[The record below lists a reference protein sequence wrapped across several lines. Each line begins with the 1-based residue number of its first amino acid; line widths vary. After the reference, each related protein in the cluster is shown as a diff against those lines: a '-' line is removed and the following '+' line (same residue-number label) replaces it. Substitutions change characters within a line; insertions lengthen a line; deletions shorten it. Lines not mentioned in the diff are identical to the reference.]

1 MKKLI
6 IAAVVLF
13 FAGFVSCSNQKE
25 SSGGK
30 TTDLDSGLIST
41 DVVENPITMDDT
53 TLNGKELPRIT
64 FKQKNFDFGV
74 LIEGEKVE
82 HTFKFENTGNADL
95 IITKVST
102 TCGCTVADYPK
113 NPIHSG
119 GKGKIEVVFN
129 SEGKHGYQHKL
140 IRILANTQPNLTEL
154 SIDAQVLGPDEIN
167 N

>member
-1 MKKLI
+1 MKRMI
-6 IAAVVLF
+6 IATVVLMF
-13 FAGFVSCSNQKE
+13 TGLISCNNSKKAPEN
-25 SSGGK
+25 K
-30 TTDLDSGLIST
+30 TNDLDSGLIST
-41 DVVENPITMDDT
+41 DVVENPITLKDT
-53 TLNGKELPRIT
+53 SLDGKELPRIT

-74 LIEGEKVE
+74 LIEGEKVA

-95 IITKVST
+95 VITKVST

-113 NPIHSG
+113 DPIPPG

-129 SEGKHGYQHKL
+129 SAGKHGYQHKI